1 MTRRIEPLANAY
13 ITVYASDV
21 EKQEF
26 VYTPGVCVLPGGRL
40 IVTMDHKYPGISQA
54 ERGMVFL
61 SDDGEHFR
69 FAAYFPFVHGRPF
82 VAGDALY
89 IIGVAA
95 RVGVVRSD
103 DGGETWSAPAYLTEP
118 EGEGCGWHS
127 TAANVWYT
135 ADRVYLAMEHRVAA

>member
-82 VAGDALY
+82 VA
-89 IIGVAA
+89 
-95 RVGVVRSD
+95 
-103 DGGETWSAPAYLTEP
+103 
-118 EGEGCGWHS
+118 
-127 TAANVWYT
+127 
-135 ADRVYLAMEHRVAA
+135 